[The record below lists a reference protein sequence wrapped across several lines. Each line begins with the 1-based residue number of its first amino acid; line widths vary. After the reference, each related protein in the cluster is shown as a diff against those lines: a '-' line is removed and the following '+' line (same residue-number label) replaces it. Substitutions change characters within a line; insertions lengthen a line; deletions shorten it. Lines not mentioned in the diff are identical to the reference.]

1 MHHSS
6 EGMFSIR
13 QGEWKLELG
22 LGSGGFS
29 KPVTIEPEPGGPKG
43 QLYNIYKDPTEAD
56 NVWLQHPEIV
66 ARLTD
71 LLEKYQRQGHSRP
84 I

>member
-1 MHHSS
+1 
-6 EGMFSIR
+6 MFSIR

-29 KPVTIEPEPGGPKG
+29 PPVRTEPVSGGPQG
-43 QLYNIYKDPTEAD
+43 QLYNLSKDPTEAD
-56 NVWLQHPEIV
+56 NLWLKRPDV
-66 ARLTD
+66 VKRLTA
-71 LLEKYQRQGHSRP
+71 LLRQYQEEGHSRP